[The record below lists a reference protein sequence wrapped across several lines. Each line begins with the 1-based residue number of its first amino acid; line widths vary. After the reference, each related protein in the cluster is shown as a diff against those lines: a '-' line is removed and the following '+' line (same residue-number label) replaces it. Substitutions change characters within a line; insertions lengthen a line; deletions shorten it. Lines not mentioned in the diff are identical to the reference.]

1 MSYDYNKISKLYDD
15 VREADL
21 KTVEFL
27 ISTAQ
32 LHENSRV
39 LEIGC
44 GTGNYLRLVQILT
57 KAELWGIDS
66 SQGMLSKAREKSE
79 GAILIEGDAVE
90 LSEIPDSYFDL
101 VYMVD
106 VIHHIQ
112 NIYRMFQN
120 IKRVLKKN
128 GRVVVFS
135 DNYQHIR
142 NRLTTKYFP
151 ETLEAEL
158 KRYQDTPELIQ
169 SLSSCGFL
177 QIQEGIIEIGDD
189 STIGPRLIEIAAKK
203 GYSMFGLI
211 SEEAIKTGIE
221 RIQVDMKKGVSIIYH
236 QRAPYVAAVK

>member
-1 MSYDYNKISKLYDD
+1 
-15 VREADL
+15 V
-21 KTVEFL
+21 
-27 ISTAQ
+27 
-32 LHENSRV
+32 
-39 LEIGC
+39 
-44 GTGNYLRLVQILT
+44 
-57 KAELWGIDS
+57 LWGIDS

>member
-1 MSYDYNKISKLYDD
+1 MIYDYNKISKLYDE

-27 ISTAQ
+27 VTTTP
-32 LHENSRV
+32 LNEKSRV

-44 GTGNYLRLVQILT
+44 GTGNYLSLVHALS
-57 KAELWGIDS
+57 KAEVWGIDS
-66 SQGMLSKAREKSE
+66 SQGMLSKAREKTES
-79 GAILIEGDAVE
+79 AVLVEGDAVE
-90 LSEIPDSYFDL
+90 LTEIPDSYFDL

-112 NIYRMFQN
+112 NIDRMFQS
-120 IKRVLKKN
+120 IKRVLKQN

-151 ETLEAEL
+151 ETLDVEL
-158 KRYQDTPELIQ
+158 KRYQDTPELAL
-169 SLSSCGFL
+169 SLSSNGFL
-177 QIQEGIIEIGDD
+177 QIHEGIVEIGDD
-189 STIGPRLIEIAAKK
+189 PTIGPRLIEIAVKK

-211 SEEAIKTGIE
+211 TEEAITAGIE
-221 RIQVDMKKGVSIIYH
+221 RIQEDMQKGVIIYH
-236 QRAPYVAAVK
+236 QRAPYIAAVK